1 MTLALSSPGMPVGSK
16 PHLTCSC
23 WWQFL
28 LHFESFVV
36 FCLLYLIASLKV
48 IGPSQPLL
56 VRVGEDIELTCY
68 LFPKADAESM
78 EVRWVRSHRYP
89 AVYVY
94 VDGDHMSA
102 EQMAEYRGRTV
113 LVTDAISEG
122 RLTLQIQDA
131 RTSDDGQYRCL
142 FEKDGVYQENSL
154 DLKIAGK
161 FSR

>member
-1 MTLALSSPGMPVGSK
+1 M
-16 PHLTCSC
+16 
-23 WWQFL
+23 
-28 LHFESFVV
+28 

-131 RTSDDGQYRCL
+131 RIQMMGSTGA
-142 FEKDGVYQENSL
+142 F
-154 DLKIAGK
+154 LKKMVSTRRTVWI
-161 FSR
+161 